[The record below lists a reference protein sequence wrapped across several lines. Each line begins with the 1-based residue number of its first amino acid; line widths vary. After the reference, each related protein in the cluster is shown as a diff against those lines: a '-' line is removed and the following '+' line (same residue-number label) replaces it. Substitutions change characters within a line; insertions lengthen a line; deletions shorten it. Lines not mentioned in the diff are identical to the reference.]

1 MYIKYTTMSTLY
13 PLKFKP
19 ILKQTIWGGE
29 KLSDKSTDPALKNA
43 IGESWEISGVEDH
56 ISVVSEGLLAENTL
70 EELIEVYMGDL
81 VGDRVYE
88 KFGVEFP
95 LLIKYIDACDNLSIQ
110 VHPNDTTAKERH
122 NAYGKTEMWYMVDAG
137 PEAELI
143 LGFQKDTDKNEY
155 LAHLRQNSLPDLL
168 NVEKVKKGDCFFIP
182 AGTVHAICKGC
193 LIAEIQQTSDITYR
207 IYDYDRRDKNGTP
220 RELHTELATDV
231 INFSAQKEH
240 AVHYHIHEN
249 HTEELVSCNYFT
261 TNILKFDKEVEKDYM
276 EIDSFVIYMC
286 LEGNFSIVY
295 DIDQFVKVSKG
306 ETVLVPACFKDI
318 FLIPEKEAQILE
330 IYIE

>member
-1 MYIKYTTMSTLY
+1 MSTLY

-19 ILKQTIWGGE
+19 VLKQTLWGGK
-29 KLSDKSTDPALKNA
+29 KLSGKSTDPAIKDS

-56 ISVVSEGLLAENTL
+56 VSVVSEGLLADNTL
-70 EELIEVYMGDL
+70 EELVEVYMGDL

-110 VHPNDTTAKERH
+110 VHPDDATAKERH
-122 NAYGKTEMWYMVDAG
+122 NAYGKTEMWYIVEAE

-143 LGFQKDTDKNEY
+143 LGFRQDTDKNEY
-155 LAHLRQNSLPDLL
+155 LEHLRQNTLPDLL

-207 IYDYDRRDKNGTP
+207 IYDYDRRDKNGNP

-231 INFSAQKEH
+231 IDFSAQKEH
-240 AVHYHIHEN
+240 AVHYHVHEN
-249 HTEELVSCNYFT
+249 HTEELVSCNYFK
-261 TNILKFDKEVEKDYM
+261 IGRAHV
-276 EIDSFVIYMC
+276 
-286 LEGNFSIVY
+286 
-295 DIDQFVKVSKG
+295 
-306 ETVLVPACFKDI
+306 
-318 FLIPEKEAQILE
+318 
-330 IYIE
+330 